1 LNGSCKIAPVL
12 CGDKNNKSD
21 KKANGG
27 CTFNAID
34 CSTFS
39 ASNLCQQIV
48 KDPTD
53 PLCCVEKPKDCNLG
67 DPCKT
72 YTCDPSDGTC
82 KAQDKCVPATCKT
95 VACGVT
101 GCIYTDKVCT
111 PPNGCFQSSCDVSN
125 GECVFI
131 DKCDDNDACTEDS
144 CVNGACQNVPMV
156 CTDTDPCTI
165 NTCVNGA
172 CSTTA
177 DDCNDGIECTK
188 DSCGAN
194 GCSNI
199 PDDTICE
206 TPDPCTNWKCDA
218 IKGCVSTNVTCP
230 ATDKLCIVPTC
241 ISYAGCTNQSLVC
254 PSLNKTCSF
263 TRCLEDRSKK
273 NDPLYPCTEEKIE
286 CGAAILDSTV
296 IAVAS
301 VLSAGVIAAIIAAV
315 VLFGG
320 LATGA
325 TLAIYQRT
333 GDDSVAN
340 VSNNP
345 LFIESGSSG
354 TNPLSRV

>member
-1 LNGSCKIAPVL
+1 MVL
-12 CGDKNNKSD
+12 ARHK
-21 KKANGG
+21 
-27 CTFNAID
+27 
-34 CSTFS
+34 
-39 ASNLCQQIV
+39 
-48 KDPTD
+48 
-53 PLCCVEKPKDCNLG
+53 
-67 DPCKT
+67 
-72 YTCDPSDGTC
+72 
-82 KAQDKCVPATCKT
+82 KCVPTNCKT

-273 NDPLYPCTEEKIE
+273 NDPLYPCTEEKKK
-286 CGAAILDSTV
+286 
-296 IAVAS
+296 
-301 VLSAGVIAAIIAAV
+301 
-315 VLFGG
+315 
-320 LATGA
+320 
-325 TLAIYQRT
+325 
-333 GDDSVAN
+333 
-340 VSNNP
+340 
-345 LFIESGSSG
+345 
-354 TNPLSRV
+354 